1 MSLKID
7 KDNVYFLPQ
16 TNKNSLSTAL
26 PQFSGNV
33 KSLEFKVK
41 FKPDFSKSKPDTNY
55 GVIMLNGKH
64 LGISWSE
71 SKDGQCNIIGSLW
84 TEEEYQK
91 LSVPLTNDKETLNR
105 ANDYTYAHFVVDI
118 ENGWMRLNNVAE
130 SKASV
135 TKKIKGKLSNDYVF
149 SYLWLGCGNNFE
161 NCDEEY
167 RWNFYGNINYAE
179 VIINGKTVFHSTCQK
194 KTKYKVYDESQSGNH
209 LVKYS
214 SEWFG
219 E

>member
-7 KDNVYFLPQ
+7 KDNVYFLPPS
-16 TNKNSLSTAL
+16 NKNSLSTAL
-26 PQFSGNV
+26 PQFSDGV
-33 KSLEFKVK
+33 KSFEFKVK

-55 GVIMLNGKH
+55 GIMMLNGKH
-64 LGISWSE
+64 LGISWLE
-71 SKDGQCNIIGSLW
+71 SKDGQSNIVGSLW
-84 TEEEYQK
+84 TEDELQQVF
-91 LSVPLTNDKETLNR
+91 SPLTNYYGKRTE
-105 ANDYTYAHFVVDI
+105 DYTYAHFIVDI
-118 ENGWMRLNNVAE
+118 ENGWMQLNNAAE

-149 SYLWLGCGNNFE
+149 SYLWIGCGNNFE
-161 NCDEEY
+161 NCDDEF
-167 RWNFYGNINYAE
+167 RWNFDGDISYAE
-179 VIINGKTVFHSTCQK
+179 VIIDGKTIFKSKCEK
-194 KTKYKVYDESQSGNH
+194 KTKYKIYDESQSGNH

>member
-118 ENGWMRLNNVAE
+118 ENGWMRLNDTA
-130 SKASV
+130 
-135 TKKIKGKLSNDYVF
+135 TKKIKGKLSDDYRF
-149 SYLWLGCGNNFE
+149 SYLWVGCGNSFE
-161 NCDEEY
+161 NCEEAY
-167 RWNFYGNINYAE
+167 KWNFYGNINYVE
-179 VIINGKTVFHSTCQK
+179 VIIDGKTVFHSNCDK
-194 KTKYKVYDESQSGNH
+194 KTKFKVYDKSGNGNN
-209 LVKYS
+209 LLKYNKD
-214 SEWFG
+214 WY
-219 E
+219 